1 MNHEWN
7 EAKISDISGG
17 GIRFQCTGE
26 IKQQMTLEFKL
37 PLKENNRIQMIQC
50 MASVIEV
57 FPSMGQNQESTVR
70 CQFEGLDKQTQ
81 EKIIKY
87 IFEEQKRRI
96 RKDKM
101 PMGNVSY
108 SAHISNG
115 KSAITSKKAL
125 AGVAKHNLRKYK
137 SADYSSDNIRLIY
150 GTTDLFQDV
159 KRVYHREFDDV
170 VKEYNSRQKRE
181 DRKIKDYFEHVAGL
195 NQDMA
200 VEIIFQCG
208 DKKYWDEHWKNKN
221 YMSEV
226 FDYILECLQKLLPEF
241 KIANAVIHFDEA
253 SPHMHVVG
261 VPVWEGAKRGLS
273 KKVSKRNVFTPQTLS
288 VILQDKL
295 RAEASYGFECYF
307 KEQLA
312 EKKKG
317 RNHDLSVTEY
327 KVAQESRKLAD
338 IKQQNNEEQEKNTKL
353 RSNNASISYQIATQ
367 EQCHSRN
374 LDVIAADE
382 DRLETVRSSI
392 NAAETEYAKY
402 EDMITDKKNNLELLS
417 SKESELIERTK
428 IAENVYDMFR
438 QGGTDDVREK
448 LIDVMYENQKLREEN
463 TTLKELLE
471 KAYEFMK
478 QFVIDGVN
486 LLERFLESVGKMI
499 GKIR

>member
-1 MNHEWN
+1 MGFEDFYKLYEEDLKPKLKLNTWRTKDVIFQKKLIPYFKDKKMNEISPADIIKWQN
-7 EAKISDISGG
+7 EMIKKRQADGKPYKPTYLKTMQSELSAIFNHAVRFYNLRENPVKKAGTIGKGKADEMDFWTKEEYLKFIECVKDKPISYYAFQILYWC
-17 GIRFQCTGE
+17 GIREGE
-26 IKQQMTLEFKL
+26 LLALTPAAIDFENKKL
-37 PLKENNRIQMIQC
+37 HITKSYQYINGEDIITDPK
-50 MASVIEV
+50 
-57 FPSMGQNQESTVR
+57 T
-70 CQFEGLDKQTQ
+70 
-81 EKIIKY
+81 EK
-87 IFEEQKRRI
+87 
-96 RKDKM
+96 
-101 PMGNVSY
+101 S
-108 SAHISNG
+108 
-115 KSAITSKKAL
+115 
-125 AGVAKHNLRKYK
+125 
-137 SADYSSDNIRLIY
+137 SSDNIRLIY
-150 GTTDLFQDV
+150 GITDLFQDV
-159 KRVYHREFDDV
+159 KRVYHREFDDA

-208 DKKYWDEHWKNKN
+208 DKKYWDEHWKNKD

-353 RSNNASISYQIATQ
+353 RSNNASISYQVATQ
-367 EQCHSRN
+367 EQRHSRN

-417 SKESELIERTK
+417 SKESELIEKTK
-428 IAENVYDMFR
+428 IAE
-438 QGGTDDVREK
+438 
-448 LIDVMYENQKLREEN
+448 
-463 TTLKELLE
+463 
-471 KAYEFMK
+471 
-478 QFVIDGVN
+478 
-486 LLERFLESVGKMI
+486 SVGK
-499 GKIR
+499 

>member
-1 MNHEWN
+1 MKVRRNLLIAFSLLSLSVNAQRIKGSDTVLPVAQQTAERYMNQHPD
-7 EAKISDISGG
+7 ARVTVTGG
-17 GIRFQCTGE
+17 GTGVG
-26 IKQQMTLEFKL
+26 ISALMDNTTD
-37 PLKENNRIQMIQC
+37 IA
-50 MASVIEV
+50 MASRPIKFSEK
-57 FPSMGQNQESTVR
+57 MKIKEAGQDVDE
-70 CQFEGLDKQTQ
+70 
-81 EKIIKY
+81 IIVAY
-87 IFEEQKRRI
+87 
-96 RKDKM
+96 D
-101 PMGNVSY
+101 
-108 SAHISNG
+108 
-115 KSAITSKKAL
+115 AL
-125 AGVAKHNLRKYK
+125 AVVVHPSNP
-137 SADYSSDNIRLIY
+137 
-150 GTTDLFQDV
+150 V
-159 KRVYHREFDDV
+159 KQLT
-170 VKEYNSRQKRE
+170 RQQLEDIFRGKITNWKQVGGD
-181 DRKIKDYFEHVAGL
+181 DRKIVVYSRETSSGTYEFFKESVL
-195 NQDMA
+195 
-200 VEIIFQCG
+200 
-208 DKKYWDEHWKNKN
+208 KNKN

-261 VPVWEGAKRGLS
+261 VPVWEGTKRGLS

-367 EQCHSRN
+367 EQRHSRN

-463 TTLKELLE
+463 TTLRELLE

-478 QFVIDGVN
+478 QFVIDGIN
-486 LLERFLESVGKMI
+486 LLERFLESVGKI
-499 GKIR
+499 FTHINDKIR

>member
-1 MNHEWN
+1 
-7 EAKISDISGG
+7 
-17 GIRFQCTGE
+17 
-26 IKQQMTLEFKL
+26 MTLFEELGVEYKEVDGIL
-37 PLKENNRIQMIQC
+37 YPLLSVDEAEYNLTDIGKYGRMWIRYMEENKPSEYRH
-50 MASVIEV
+50 MAR
-57 FPSMGQNQESTVR
+57 MGQ
-70 CQFEGLDKQTQ
+70 
-81 EKIIKY
+81 
-87 IFEEQKRRI
+87 
-96 RKDKM
+96 
-101 PMGNVSY
+101 
-108 SAHISNG
+108 
-115 KSAITSKKAL
+115 
-125 AGVAKHNLRKYK
+125 LRKRAEAVNEEAYERL
-137 SADYSSDNIRLIY
+137 DNIEAAWLKKHMTGKKKTFMEQLYLR
-150 GTTDLFQDV
+150 
-159 KRVYHREFDDV
+159 
-170 VKEYNSRQKRE
+170 
-181 DRKIKDYFEHVAGL
+181 
-195 NQDMA
+195 NQARAMA
-200 VEIIFQCG
+200 EEI
-208 DKKYWDEHWKNKN
+208 
-221 YMSEV
+221 V
-226 FDYILECLQKLLPEF
+226 
-241 KIANAVIHFDEA
+241 
-253 SPHMHVVG
+253 MHVVG

-367 EQCHSRN
+367 EQRHSRN
-374 LDVIAADE
+374 LDVIATDE

-392 NAAETEYAKY
+392 NAAEKEYAKY
-402 EDMITDKKNNLELLS
+402 ADMITDKKNNLEQLS

-428 IAENVYDMFR
+428 IAESVYDMFR

-486 LLERFLESVGKMI
+486 LLERFLESVGNC
-499 GKIR
+499 IRVSLT

>member
-1 MNHEWN
+1 MIT
-7 EAKISDISGG
+7 A
-17 GIRFQCTGE
+17 
-26 IKQQMTLEFKL
+26 
-37 PLKENNRIQMIQC
+37 PLRQKKTNKK
-50 MASVIEV
+50 
-57 FPSMGQNQESTVR
+57 GQ
-70 CQFEGLDKQTQ
+70 
-81 EKIIKY
+81 
-87 IFEEQKRRI
+87 
-96 RKDKM
+96 M

-137 SADYSSDNIRLIY
+137 SADYSSENIRLIY

-159 KRVYHREFDDV
+159 KRVYHREFDDA

-261 VPVWEGAKRGLS
+261 VPVWEGTKRGLS

-353 RSNNASISYQIATQ
+353 RSN
-367 EQCHSRN
+367 
-374 LDVIAADE
+374 
-382 DRLETVRSSI
+382 I

-402 EDMITDKKNNLELLS
+402 EDMITDKKNNLERLS
-417 SKESELIERTK
+417 SKESELIEKTK
-428 IAENVYDMFR
+428 IAESVYEMFR

-448 LIDVMYENQKLREEN
+448 LIDVMYENQKLKEEN

-486 LLERFLESVGKMI
+486 LLERFLESMGKVI
-499 GKIR
+499 EKIR